1 MKFLTNL
8 FGTAEKGHHALLY
21 LPAFIA
27 LILVVYGVYF
37 VEEQN
42 AQLNIQEQRNE
53 VRHQIDQ
60 IRTDFQKT
68 VNSSIQLSQGMVA
81 AIAVEP
87 AMEQSHFTDLS
98 TELFKNQN
106 IVKNIAAAPGL
117 MVSMIFPKTGN
128 ESVLGHDYRTNP
140 TQVISAEHARDS
152 HTAVFDG
159 PIKLAQEGTGFVVRI
174 PVYLDGSDDAP
185 YFWGLVSTV
194 IDAQVLFEQSGLL
207 GNNTL
212 NLEFTKNDPAKEGL
226 EPILATSTEQL
237 DKPVSVT
244 VALLN
249 SSFTLSAEPIEGWD
263 NGPTNLWRNRALSFL
278 AGALVIFPI
287 FVAGWLIGERRKNM
301 QHLQK
306 SAKNLALVS
315 NRLELALSTS
325 QIGVWEFDSA
335 TESLIWDERMCE
347 LYDVPKEEKPEYSHW
362 VDRIH
367 PDDLEQAKLEFS
379 LALLEQ
385 QVYHSQFRVMRQ
397 DGTITV
403 IRTIGST
410 TLGDDGFVKIVGIN
424 WDITDEVLKNEQ
436 LEIAK
441 DLSEA
446 RNAELEEAKV
456 RIEHNSLHDSLTNLP
471 NRRYLDEV
479 LSGQHENRYGM
490 VKNYSLL
497 HIDLDRF
504 KQINDTLGH
513 AAGDKTLVHAANILS
528 RNVRASD
535 FVARVGGDE
544 FVILCTSRLDKQIL
558 HKLAARINE
567 EMKRPIVIDGRESR
581 CGVSIGIASYDS
593 VNGNPEQLL
602 SNADMALYH
611 AKNRGRNTYRFFTK
625 KMHQAAV
632 NTKCVADEILAGI
645 EQNQFIVHY
654 QGQFDAN
661 TLEIS
666 GVEALA
672 RWQHPVHGLMSP
684 DSFIEIAEELSV
696 MATIDAQILNQSLDQ
711 MAKWKKAGVKIP
723 QVSVNISARRLAD
736 EKLIEGLMKL
746 DIEPGTLT
754 FEFLE
759 TILLENTSDQVAWNI
774 DQIRDLGIDIELDD
788 FGTGYASIVSLM
800 QLRPKMLKIDRQL
813 VMPIT
818 ESLAQRELVQ
828 SIVNIGSALGIGAVA
843 EGVETMEHAKIM
855 RELGCKTLQGFG
867 LARPMDGDAFTQFV
881 RETTKNPLLVA

>member
-1 MKFLTNL
+1 M
-8 FGTAEKGHHALLY
+8 
-21 LPAFIA
+21 
-27 LILVVYGVYF
+27 
-37 VEEQN
+37 QD
-42 AQLNIQEQRNE
+42 QRNE
-53 VRHQIDQ
+53 VHRQIDE
-60 IRTDFQKT
+60 IRTGFQET

-81 AIAVEP
+81 AISVEP
-87 AMEQSHFTDLS
+87 AMNQAQFTNLS
-98 TELFKNQN
+98 IELFKDQSM
-106 IVKNIAAAPGL
+106 VKNIAAAPGL
-117 MVSMIFPKTGN
+117 MVSMVFPKTGN

-140 TQVISAEHARDS
+140 VQSLSAEQARDS
-152 HTAVFDG
+152 RSVVFDG
-159 PIKLAQEGTGFVVRI
+159 PISLAQGGDGFVVRI
-174 PVYLDGSDDAP
+174 PVFLDGSDDAP

-194 IDAQVLFEQSGLL
+194 IDAQLLFLQSGLL
-207 GNNTL
+207 GTDSL
-212 NLEFTKNDPAKEGL
+212 NLTLAKNDPAGGGL
-226 EPILATSTEQL
+226 EPILSTNTANLE
-237 DKPVSVT
+237 DPVSVT
-244 VALLN
+244 LTLLN
-249 SSFTLSAEPIEGWD
+249 SSFVLSAVPVEGWS
-263 NGPTNLWRNRALSFL
+263 NGSPRLWRNRTMSFV
-278 AGALVIFPI
+278 AGLLVIFPI
-287 FVAGWLIGERRKNM
+287 LVAGWLVGERRKNM
-301 QHLQK
+301 QHLER

-347 LYDVPKEEKPEYSHW
+347 LYDVPKDEKPEYSHW
-362 VDRIH
+362 VDKIH
-367 PDDLEQAKLEFS
+367 PDDLEQAKLDFS

-385 QVYHSQFRVMRQ
+385 QGYHSQFRVMRQ
-397 DGTITV
+397 DGSITV

-410 TLGDDGFVKIVGIN
+410 SMGDDGFVKIVGIN

-441 DLSEA
+441 NLSEA
-446 RNAELEEAKV
+446 RNVELEEAKV
-456 RIEHNSLHDSLTNLP
+456 RIEYNALHDSLTELP

-479 LSGQHENRYGM
+479 LSGQHENRYGT

-497 HIDLDRF
+497 HIDLDKF

-528 RNVRASD
+528 RNVRTSD

-567 EMKRPIVIDGRESR
+567 EMKCPIVIDGRESR

-602 SNADMALYH
+602 GNADMALYH
-611 AKNRGRNTYRFFTK
+611 AKNRGRNTYRFYTK

-632 NTKCVADEILAGI
+632 NTKCVADEILTGI

-654 QGQFDAN
+654 QGQFDAK
-661 TLEIS
+661 TMEIS

-672 RWQHPVHGLMSP
+672 RWQHPVHGLMGP

-711 MAKWKKAGVKIP
+711 MAKWKEAGVTIP
-723 QVSVNISARRLAD
+723 QVSVNISARRLSD
-736 EKLIEGLMKL
+736 ERLIEGLMEL
-746 DIEPGTLT
+746 NIEPGTLT

-774 DQIRDLGIDIELDD
+774 DQIRELGIDIELDD

-818 ESLAQRELVQ
+818 ESHAQRELVQ
-828 SIVNIGSALGIGAVA
+828 SIVNIGSALGIGSVA
-843 EGVETMEHAKIM
+843 EGVETMEHARIM

-867 LARPMDGDAFTQFV
+867 LARPMDGDAFAQFV
-881 RETTKNPLLVA
+881 RETVKKPFLVA